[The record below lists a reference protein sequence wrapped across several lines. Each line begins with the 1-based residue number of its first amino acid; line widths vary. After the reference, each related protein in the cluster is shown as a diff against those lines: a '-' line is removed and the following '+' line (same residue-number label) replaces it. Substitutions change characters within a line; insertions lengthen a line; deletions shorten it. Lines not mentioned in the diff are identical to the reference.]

1 MLAPDRSADTR
12 TIGWRVLTQ
21 QAGKDAQVRFFYDTE
36 FIEDGRTIE
45 LVSIGVVAE
54 DGREYYAVSTG
65 FDPSKAGQWVRDNVL
80 GKLPNPSSS
89 EWKSPEAIRDELT
102 EFLTAGPGPVELWA
116 WVGAYDHVVLAQL
129 YGDMTAMPRA
139 LPRYTNELKQYW
151 VMAGKP
157 ALPRV
162 PSGNHDALVDARFNV
177 EKFRAINAALPLGRE
192 NKVLHS

>member
-1 MLAPDRSADTR
+1 MGCHPGDRLDFR
-12 TIGWRVLTQ
+12 QHFQR
-21 QAGKDAQVRFFYDTE
+21 GKGPGVRYFYDTE

-54 DGREYYAVSTG
+54 DGREYYAVSTD
-65 FDPSKAGQWVRDNVL
+65 FDSSRAGQWVRDNVL
-80 GKLPNPSSS
+80 GKLPSPSAP
-89 EWKSPEAIRDELT
+89 EWRSLETIRAELVD
-102 EFLTAGPGPVELWA
+102 FLTAGPGPVDLWA

-129 YGDMTAMPRA
+129 FGDMTGMPRA

-151 VMAGKP
+151 HMAGKP

-177 EKFRAINAALPLGRE
+177 EKFRIINEAMPLGRE
-192 NKVLHS
+192 NKVLRG